1 MSTFGPIPNP
11 SFTIMLVAHSNV
23 VPQMNI
29 VLYCREDMVRQP
41 VTIGT
46 KLAWAYGLKLLYT
59 GHNEAS
65 LRPPGYARQVPQ

>member
-1 MSTFGPIPNP
+1 MYQVASK
-11 SFTIMLVAHSNV
+11 SYIMRLVAARAIAYTRA
-23 VPQMNI
+23 I